1 MHDFLKNRTYHRKS
15 LFLIFLG
22 ADFLA
27 CEKHPALVPGN
38 ILGYIDDNFMV

>member
-1 MHDFLKNRTYHRKS
+1 MHDFLKNGTYHRKS